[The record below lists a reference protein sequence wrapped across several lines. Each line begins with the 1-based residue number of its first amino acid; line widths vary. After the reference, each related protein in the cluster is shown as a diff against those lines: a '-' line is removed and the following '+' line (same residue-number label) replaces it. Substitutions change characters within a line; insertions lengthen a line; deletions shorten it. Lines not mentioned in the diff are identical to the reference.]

1 MLDLPYGIAFDRAGD
16 FFVANVVSNTIVK
29 LSASGKLLCTITK
42 SGCN

>member
-1 MLDLPYGIAFDRAGD
+1 MLDLPYGIASDRAGD

-29 LSASGKLLCTITK
+29 LSGSGKLLCTITK